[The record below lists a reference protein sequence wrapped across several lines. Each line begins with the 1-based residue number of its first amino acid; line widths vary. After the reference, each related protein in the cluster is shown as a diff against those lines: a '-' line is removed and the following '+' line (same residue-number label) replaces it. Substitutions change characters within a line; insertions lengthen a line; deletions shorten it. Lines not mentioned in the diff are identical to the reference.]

1 MLTAPIQSQTP
12 LFSAHTSL
20 NSNISVFT
28 NKLIQFIPKKPLK
41 TIKDKIKKI
50 SLILLKIKALKA
62 LLSVNLRLYQKLINK
77 NDVKPISSQPQNRVI
92 IEFPETKTIIPIINQ
107 TKFNKNWRCSNVS
120 LKYTPLHK
128 ITPLPKQ
135 VIKTIYIRLVISKI
149 KEIFGV
155 RLLCQLVLKN
165 RLTVWDSCPNI
176 WSILQQSAV

>member
-107 TKFNKNWRCSNVS
+107 TKFNKN
-120 LKYTPLHK
+120 
-128 ITPLPKQ
+128 
-135 VIKTIYIRLVISKI
+135 
-149 KEIFGV
+149 
-155 RLLCQLVLKN
+155 
-165 RLTVWDSCPNI
+165 
-176 WSILQQSAV
+176 